1 MFENTTPYD
10 FLKLKTTLYLLLGIL
25 IGLNLSQIKT
35 DKVIIT
41 ENQTDYY
48 NSQVEFYDNMIKEVN
63 TLKIYDTDEL
73 TPQIMAN
80 RNGKIIVEKI
90 VGKVTND
97 KLDGE
102 ILNCNVDDGGYTNK
116 DGGNYIN
123 YERVEGA
130 KKGDKILTY
139 YIYSPFT
146 NEQDDVLTRLDFIID
161 DNTI

>member
-1 MFENTTPYD
+1 MKNI
-10 FLKLKTTLYLLLGIL
+10 LKIIFYLFIGIL
-25 IGLNLSQIKT
+25 IGLNLSQYKT
-35 DKVIIT
+35 DKVISA
-41 ENQTDYY
+41 EDKTDYY
-48 NSQVEFYDNMIKEVN
+48 NSQVEFYDKMIEDIE
-63 TLKIYDTDEL
+63 TLKIYDTDDL
-73 TPQIMAN
+73 TPEIMAN

-102 ILNCNVDDGGYTNK
+102 ILNCNVEEGGYTNK

-139 YIYSPFT
+139 YIYNPFT